1 MMIFNEPDPGVDRAF
16 SMSSLNHPAIEG
28 ELDAL
33 MYRKVTKRAG
43 LRIHRR
49 RAEGGKL
56 NRVKMIM
63 MNRRGKKWA
72 QCQTRIFA
80 RIRFSIGLLSMCAVI
95 SGNSAQAKTWYV
107 PAEVITIKAAVED
120 SATEGDSVLVA
131 PGEYD
136 TSSGEVFPIIMK
148 NGVVLTSEE
157 GTLSTVI
164 DANMTERVLDCQNL
178 DNLTVTSGFT
188 ITGGWSSNGGGIYC
202 SESFLLIKGNVIRE
216 NAVEGGTGSGGGIY
230 CHLGAPRIVDN
241 HIAQNTASRFG
252 GGIYCYYSS
261 AVIDSN
267 TISHNTARWGGGVF
281 NDHSSSVIRYNFVKG
296 NHVIQTGAGLDCYM
310 GSSPTIMGNVVIGN
324 IAGENGA
331 GIACCYDCA
340 PLIKHNTIVSN
351 VGAFGGGVRTLG
363 NSSPTVSANI
373 ILDNVDG
380 VYLISDSGPVTANH
394 NHIYC
399 NTYQTGDYEVI
410 NTTTQSIDLSNN
422 FWWLTDVLSIAFLIQ
437 GDCNFFPFLSSPRD
451 SIPGEPSEVSS
462 VAAMSDSSYA
472 LPVMRRLGIG
482 DSLYLQLEGV
492 DWNSSFIEPALVII
506 TSQKD
511 PHGIGAALI
520 ETGAATGLYR
530 GMVTV
535 ASFSSDVNNQIGVH
549 SNDTII
555 IWAHVDSTKRDT
567 VTIEAIDVGEKNGD
581 EEYPVPVSFHLDQN
595 YPNPCNRATE
605 IGYQIH
611 VPSYVTLQ
619 IYNICGQLVRTL
631 VQELQEEGA
640 YTIQWDGQ
648 DAEGEK
654 VASGIYCYRLT
665 AGHLVDT
672 KKLVV
677 LR

>member
-1 MMIFNEPDPGVDRAF
+1 MIFNEPDPGVDRAF

-72 QCQTRIFA
+72 QCQTKVSA

-178 DNLTVTSGFT
+178 DNLTVISGFT

-437 GDCNFFPFLSSPRD
+437 GDCNFFPFLR
-451 SIPGEPSEVSS
+451 
-462 VAAMSDSSYA
+462 
-472 LPVMRRLGIG
+472 
-482 DSLYLQLEGV
+482 
-492 DWNSSFIEPALVII
+492 
-506 TSQKD
+506 
-511 PHGIGAALI
+511 
-520 ETGAATGLYR
+520 TGLYR